1 MLALKE
7 SRLIKGFTVQNTVN
21 SFRLFTFCNSH
32 ILLYITSVQH
42 NVIHLEIMKWSKYLL
57 GHGDQIKVD
66 YLLKKNTIC
75 RFFRKIRLFVLLN
88 DLGLEHLISELH

>member
-32 ILLYITSVQH
+32 IFLYITSVQH

-66 YLLKKNTIC
+66 YLLIKNTIC
-75 RFFRKIRLFVLLN
+75 RFFRKILLFDLLN